1 MVCVLV
7 GIVLVGLYT
16 SCFASAQE
24 KSHAPNRNLACTDVR
39 SCESKIR
46 EAEQGHADNVTLAK
60 LYLAFANAEHDVGNL
75 SKAES
80 AMKNAASLLREGQQ
94 DLLAGV
100 LTQLATLHVESGNP
114 HATRKELKRVLRIRE
129 KLGNPVELAL
139 TWDDI
144 ADLNLRLGRF
154 DDALRYA
161 ERANVVLRD
170 DSRVSLS
177 DRIATRQTLGNALCK
192 TGSHERAIVVLS
204 EAAQMADTQIGKDT
218 VDAGVAKFLLGSA
231 YWHSGQMEVASTL
244 MAEGMAGLSNSTA
257 WGRAP
262 YLHALTE
269 YIQFLRVRG
278 DTDAVRTAEREIV
291 AAKATVS
298 VAALSR

>member
-1 MVCVLV
+1 VVCVLV
-7 GIVLVGLYT
+7 GIMLAGLYT

-24 KSHAPNRNLACTDVR
+24 KSQAPNRKLACTDVR
-39 SCESKIR
+39 SCESNIR
-46 EAEQGHADNVTLAK
+46 EAEQGHADNVALATI
-60 LYLAFANAEHDVGNL
+60 YQAFANAEHNVGNL
-75 SKAES
+75 PKAES
-80 AMKNAASLLREGQQ
+80 AMKKAANLLRDGQQ
-94 DLLAGV
+94 DILAGV

-114 HATRKELKRVLRIRE
+114 HASRKELERVLSIRE

-161 ERANVVLRD
+161 ERANVVLRN
-170 DSRVSLS
+170 DSRVSLK
-177 DRIATRQTLGNALCK
+177 DRIAMRQTLGNALCR
-192 TGSHERAIVVLS
+192 TGSHERAITVLS
-204 EAAQMADTQIGKDT
+204 EAAEMADTQIGKNT

-231 YWHSGQMEVASTL
+231 YWRSGQMDAASTW
-244 MAEGMAGLSNSTA
+244 MAEGIAGLRDSTA

-269 YIQFLRVRG
+269 YIRFLRVRG
-278 DTDAVRTAEREIV
+278 DTDAARAAEREIV
-291 AAKATVS
+291 AANSTVS
-298 VAALSR
+298 VAALTR